1 MQISPV
7 SYNVQKN
14 NNMNFEGKMT
24 REVVKSVKRLEV
36 EQIKTLVSEY
46 NSKGRTIT
54 DGAINKLRENTNAC
68 IQNIREYVKALPKD
82 VELYV
87 SKEKANFERLM
98 LRYKK
103 GKNQVLIEPA
113 SSQTSVD
120 GRVWYRDVDYIK
132 DLNSSVQAFKS
143 PKQVDEII
151 ANELQR
157 KMLDDTRWGKIKT
170 LTSLEKKYNSLKER
184 FTEFNFIEF
193 DELKAILNKNIEL
206 AKVKKE
212 NQKRIPLLVRIK
224 AWLNN

>member
-132 DLNSSVQAFKS
+132 DLNSQVQAFKS

-157 KMLDDTRWGKIKT
+157 KMLNDTRWGKIKT

-212 NQKRIPLLVRIK
+212 NQKRIPLLARIK

>member
-7 SYNVQKN
+7 MYNVQKN

-68 IQNIREYVKALPKD
+68 IQNIRKYVKALPKD

-87 SKEKANFERLM
+87 SKEKAGFESLM

-103 GKNQVLIEPA
+103 GKNHVLIEPA

-120 GRVWYRDVDYIK
+120 GRVWYRGVDYIK
-132 DLNSSVQAFKS
+132 DLNSQVQAFKS
-143 PKQVDEII
+143 PKQVNETL
-151 ANELQR
+151 ANELQA
-157 KMLDDTRWGKIKT
+157 KMLKEDFR
-170 LTSLEKKYNSLKER
+170 SLHL
-184 FTEFNFIEF
+184 
-193 DELKAILNKNIEL
+193 LNLMN
-206 AKVKKE
+206 
-212 NQKRIPLLVRIK
+212 
-224 AWLNN
+224 

>member
-7 SYNVQKN
+7 MYNVQKN

-68 IQNIREYVKALPKD
+68 IQNIRKYVKALPKD

-87 SKEKANFERLM
+87 SKEKAGFESLM

-103 GKNQVLIEPA
+103 GKNHVLIEPA

-120 GRVWYRDVDYIK
+120 GRVWYRGVDYIK
-132 DLNSSVQAFKS
+132 DLNSQVQAFKS
-143 PKQVDEII
+143 PKQVNETL
-151 ANELQR
+151 ANELQA
-157 KMLDDTRWGKIKT
+157 KMLKDTRRGNIKT

-184 FTEFNFIEF
+184 FPEFTFVEF

-212 NQKRIPLLVRIK
+212 NQKRIPLLVRIE